1 MRLEHSFNIKP
12 LTTFGV
18 NAKIATFIEVF
29 SLEDLHDCRKLGYL
43 NGEDLLVI
51 GGGSNLLFCKNHTG
65 VIIRPALKGITI
77 VEQSENYVIVEA
89 QAGEIWDDLVAFTV
103 DNGFYGLEN
112 LSFIPGNVGAS
123 PVQNI
128 GAYGVEV
135 QSSIERVEAFE
146 IETGNLRYFTN
157 EECRF
162 GYRES
167 IFKNEL
173 KGKYIVTSVRFK
185 LSTKPC
191 LNIEY
196 KDVKAYLSDDKIIT
210 LQKVR
215 DAIISIRK
223 AKLPDPAII
232 GNAGSFFKNP
242 VISASKAD
250 YLKQEFPAIVMY
262 PIGDGSQKL
271 AAGWLID
278 KAGWK
283 GFRRGDAG
291 VHPTQALVLVNYG
304 HATGN
309 EILALA
315 HEIQESVLKLFGVE
329 ISPEVRIVQ

>member
-12 LTTFGV
+12 FTTFGV
-18 NAKIATFIEVF
+18 DANIATFIEVF
-29 SLEDLHDCRKLGYL
+29 ILEDLHVCRKLGYL
-43 NGEDLLVI
+43 NGKDLLVI
-51 GGGSNLLFCKNHTG
+51 GGGSNLLFCENHTG
-65 VIIRPALKGITI
+65 VIIRPAMKGISI
-77 VEQSENYVIVEA
+77 VEQSEKHVIVEA
-89 QAGEIWDDLVAFTV
+89 QAGEIWDDLVAYTV

-157 EECRF
+157 EECCF

-196 KDVKAYLSDDKIIT
+196 KDVKASLNDETIIT

-215 DAIISIRK
+215 DVIISIRK
-223 AKLPDPAII
+223 TKLPDPSII

-242 VISASKAD
+242 VISALKAD
-250 YLKQEFPAIVMY
+250 CLKQEFPAIVMY
-262 PIGDGSQKL
+262 PVNDGSQKL

-315 HEIQESVLKLFGVE
+315 HEIQTSVLKLFGVE
-329 ISPEVRIVQ
+329 ISPEVRIV